1 MCVKPG
7 ERERERE
14 EKGGVCVCVCVCE
27 GVDPGKKK
35 SVCVEGV
42 VVCGEE
48 SVWGGGGGGVA
59 CVGKIKKGSV
69 GGRWCFM
76 GRGSRFLGLGGE
88 GRR

>member
-1 MCVKPG
+1 MVSA
-7 ERERERE
+7 
-14 EKGGVCVCVCVCE
+14 CVCVYVRELILGRKSLCAWKVLLCV
-27 GVDPGKKK
+27 
-35 SVCVEGV
+35 
-42 VVCGEE
+42 EE
-48 SVWGGGGGGVA
+48 SVSGGGGGGVA